1 MDNIRCASS
10 RFMYPLPQRKIRY
23 ADDGNALQV
32 VGSRSLLPGTNQRI
46 EDSSA
51 IGSEVNLRIERWER
65 IVSSVG
71 LLCIM
76 TGLSNWVGRQFC
88 QNFSD
93 GLSGIFK
100 CLNNR
105 IQQRIFGFQGRL
117 VDHQAAGNISH
128 MFHSFQ
134 TIGFQSIAA
143 GNQIDNRIAQTDQKA
158 QAPSSRTA

>member
-1 MDNIRCASS
+1 MDNIRRTPC
-10 RFMYPLPQRKIRY
+10 RFMYPLPQRKVGY

-32 VGSRSLLPGTNQRI
+32 VEVEACCPARTSV
-46 EDSSA
+46 SS
-51 IGSEVNLRIERWER
+51 ISSVISSEVNLRMERWER

-76 TGLSNWVGRQFC
+76 TGLSNWLADSFC

-105 IQQRIFGFQGRL
+105 IQQRIFEFSTPL
-117 VDHQAAGNISH
+117 C
-128 MFHSFQ
+128 
-134 TIGFQSIAA
+134 
-143 GNQIDNRIAQTDQKA
+143 
-158 QAPSSRTA
+158 